1 MSNLYA
7 RLKTISKAK
16 PTAIQEEKK
25 VKECAEIIKY
35 FDIEPHFLPVKTE
48 LAQLCAVEGID
59 VPEIENIVFLDT
71 ETTGLGSGAGTV
83 AFLVG
88 IGWLAEGRFESHQLW
103 MRDYDEEED
112 LLKKLDAYLGEDKTL
127 VTFNGKTFD
136 IPLLQ
141 SRHVMQRLRMKQY
154 DHIDLLTHARRI
166 YKLRLKRVNL
176 SHLEEVLLGHERHD
190 DIPGSMIPQRYFD
203 FLKSRDESLLK
214 DIFDHNAQ
222 DIVSLSRILKMVS
235 MAYTQPET
243 LSEGMDVFSL
253 GKGYERMKKSENA
266 EKCYKLAQGSYRV
279 GATTALSLLYKRQKR
294 MDEAIAGFESIAG
307 ESPKANEELAKFDE
321 HIKKDYKAALMHT
334 DAAIRLSDEE
344 ADMTDLLYR
353 RSRIVRK
360 LVKEQNKDK
369 KDSERQK
376 DG

>member
-16 PTAIQEEKK
+16 PTAVQEEKK
-25 VKECAEIIKY
+25 IKECAEIIKY

-176 SHLEEVLLGHERHD
+176 SHLEEVLLGHERYD

-235 MAYTQPET
+235 MAYT
-243 LSEGMDVFSL
+243 
-253 GKGYERMKKSENA
+253 RWA
-266 EKCYKLAQGSYRV
+266 E
-279 GATTALSLLYKRQKR
+279 
-294 MDEAIAGFESIAG
+294 
-307 ESPKANEELAKFDE
+307 
-321 HIKKDYKAALMHT
+321 
-334 DAAIRLSDEE
+334 
-344 ADMTDLLYR
+344 DM
-353 RSRIVRK
+353 SV
-360 LVKEQNKDK
+360 
-369 KDSERQK
+369 
-376 DG
+376 